1 MAKHVI
7 KITETLEKAVI
18 VSANDG
24 EEALVKVRDAYKN
37 EKIVLSADNAA
48 VKTDFDLITHVLRT
62 YGITD
67 KELIE
72 TEGI

>member
-7 KITETLEKAVI
+7 KITETL
-18 VSANDG
+18 

-48 VKTDFDLITHVLRT
+48 VRTDFDLITHVLRG

-67 KELIE
+67 KELVE